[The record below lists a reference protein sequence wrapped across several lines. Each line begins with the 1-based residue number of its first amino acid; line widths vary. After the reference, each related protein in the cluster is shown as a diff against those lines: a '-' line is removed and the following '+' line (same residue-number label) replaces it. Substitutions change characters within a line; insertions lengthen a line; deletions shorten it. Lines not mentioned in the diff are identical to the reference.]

1 MNIIQKNNY
10 NLISSNE
17 SSFEIFIENFDENYN
32 NLKGKHLIVEISPKN
47 NFTEKNILV
56 FLKYADLQ
64 QQSGTSFVVICNEV
78 NVDNFP
84 ESFNIVPTLVEAED
98 IIEMEDIQRDL
109 GF

>member
-17 SSFEIFIENFDENYN
+17 SSFEIFIENFDENYT

-84 ESFNIVPTLVEAED
+84 EFFNIVPTLVEAED

>member
-1 MNIIQKNNY
+1 MNISQKNNY
-10 NLISSNE
+10 TLISSDA
-17 SSFEIFIENFDENYN
+17 SSFDVFIENFDKNHK
-32 NLKGKHLIVEISPKN
+32 NLKEKHLIIEISPKN

-56 FLKYADLQ
+56 FLKYAELH

-98 IIEMEDIQRDL
+98 IIEMDIIEREL